1 MLMPSKMTYPGIHID
16 ESTSGV
22 HRIIGVA
29 TSITAFVGY
38 TTIGPVNKAA
48 RISSFSDFEQKFGGL
63 NRDSEISYAVQ
74 QFFLNGGK
82 DAYVVRVVG
91 SDGSPPNNA
100 SDIIGF
106 YDKRTGIYALLD
118 VDLFNILVIPRT
130 ALLTEQISIDI
141 IGKAASF
148 CEERRAF
155 YIIDPDPAK
164 NLTDIANWASNL
176 STSKNAALYFPPI
189 MAEDPLENNHV
200 RDMPPSGMIA
210 GIFARIDSSHGVWKA
225 PAGIEAVMKGTQGLK
240 ESIKDKE
247 NETLNRLGINCLRTF
262 PIYNTVIW
270 SARTRAGADSL
281 ASEWKYIPIRRMALF
296 LEESLYRGL
305 KWVVFEPNEE
315 PLWAQIRLNVGAFM
329 HELFQKGAFQGS
341 TPIEAYFVKCDRET
355 TTQNDIDK
363 GFVNIIVGFAP
374 LKPSE
379 FIVIKIQQL
388 ADQIQT

>member
-16 ESTSGV
+16 ESTTGV

-38 TTIGPVNKAA
+38 TTIGPVNKAV
-48 RISSFSDFEQKFGGL
+48 RISSFSDFEQKFGSL

-164 NLTDIANWASNL
+164 NLTDIANWAPNL
-176 STSKNAALYFPPI
+176 STSKNAALDFPPI
-189 MAEDPLENNHV
+189 MAEDPLENKS
-200 RDMPPSGMIA
+200 RP
-210 GIFARIDSSHGVWKA
+210 
-225 PAGIEAVMKGTQGLK
+225 
-240 ESIKDKE
+240 
-247 NETLNRLGINCLRTF
+247 
-262 PIYNTVIW
+262 
-270 SARTRAGADSL
+270 
-281 ASEWKYIPIRRMALF
+281 
-296 LEESLYRGL
+296 
-305 KWVVFEPNEE
+305 
-315 PLWAQIRLNVGAFM
+315 
-329 HELFQKGAFQGS
+329 
-341 TPIEAYFVKCDRET
+341 
-355 TTQNDIDK
+355 
-363 GFVNIIVGFAP
+363 
-374 LKPSE
+374 
-379 FIVIKIQQL
+379 
-388 ADQIQT
+388 